1 MPSTTDELLF
11 LLDLETIDDNL
22 FRGSQL
28 PSQLPRVYGGQVAAQ
43 AVVAAA
49 RTVGEGFAIHSLH
62 SYFLQ
67 PGDTGAPIIYDV
79 EKLRDGR
86 SFTTRRVLARQHG
99 RPIFV
104 MTVDLAREEESW
116 DHQDVMPVG
125 VPGPEECPD
134 PRDAAPPGKRFTDWD
149 VSEIRYAGSSADVL
163 PPDPERPGRQRVWLR
178 VGRDLPSD
186 PLLQAAAFVYGSD
199 MALLG
204 PAFAPHGLR
213 FGDNRSMA
221 ASLDHAVWFHRP
233 FRADDWWL
241 YDQHS
246 PSMAGAR
253 ALINARVF
261 TQDGRLVASVAQ
273 EALIRRRDPAR
284 EH

>member
-1 MPSTTDELLF
+1 MPSTTDELLA

-22 FRGSQL
+22 FRGIQL
-28 PSQLPRVYGGQVAAQ
+28 PSMLPRVYGGQVAAQ

-49 RTVGEGFAIHSLH
+49 RTVEPGYALHSLH

-67 PGDTGAPIIYDV
+67 PGDTEARIIYDV

-104 MTVDLAREEESW
+104 MTVDLARDEESW
-116 DHQDVMPVG
+116 DHQDRMPDYV
-125 VPGPEECPD
+125 PD
-134 PRDAAPPGKRFTDWD
+134 PESCLDPRTVVSPGQRFDEWD
-149 VSEIRYAGSSADVL
+149 VADIRYAGSSADLL
-163 PPDPERPGRQRVWLR
+163 PEDAERPGRQRVWLK
-178 VGRDLPSD
+178 VGTDLPDD
-186 PLLQAAAFVYGSD
+186 PLIQAAAFVYGSD

-204 PAFAPHGLR
+204 AAYAPHGLR
-213 FGDNRSMA
+213 FADGKSMA

-246 PSMAGAR
+246 PSMSGAR
-253 ALINARVF
+253 ALVNARVF

-273 EALIRRRDPAR
+273 EALIRKRDPR
-284 EH
+284 RNG